1 MASRYT
7 SRRITHARPARLV
20 CPLCGVVVAAPS
32 LERHQ
37 ASESCRRLRLG
48 PAPSAAPLG
57 RYGTLAGIG
66 GGR

>member
-1 MASRYT
+1 MCSRYT

-37 ASESCRRLRLG
+37 ASGSCRRARLDAQ
-48 PAPSAAPLG
+48 PAPAPLG